1 MDMKND
7 LQNKEIDRLLKAYP
21 QLATLKNSIYSSCK
35 RIEKAFLAHNF
46 LYICGNGGSAA
57 DAEHIAGELLKGFLC
72 RRPLSEERCQ
82 ALEAAG
88 VDPETGTYLKENL
101 QQGFPV
107 VSLTG
112 HIALNTAMS
121 NDVNADLVFAQQ
133 LNALGTKGDVLLAIS
148 TSGNARNVELCC
160 YVAQALG
167 MDVIGLTGRSG
178 GRLQKVSDILL
189 SVPESETPRVQEL
202 HVPLYHT
209 LCTMIEAAFFS
220 I

>member
-1 MDMKND
+1 MKTD
-7 LQNKEIDRLLKAYP
+7 GQKREIERLLKAYP
-21 QLATLKNSIYSSCK
+21 QLAPLENNIYSSCK
-35 RIEKAFLAHNF
+35 LIENAFSDHKV

-72 RRPLSEERCQ
+72 RRPLSEQRCR
-82 ALEAAG
+82 ALDSACL
-88 VDPETGTYLKENL
+88 DPETSTYLKANL

-112 HIALNTAMS
+112 HMALSTAMS

-133 LNALGTKGDVLLAIS
+133 LNALGGEGDVLLAIS
-148 TSGNARNVELCC
+148 TSGNARNVELCG
-160 YVAQALG
+160 YVAQALE

-178 GRLQKVSDILL
+178 GLLHNVCDILL
-189 SVPESETPRVQEL
+189 NVPESETPRVQEL

-209 LCTMIEAAFFS
+209 LCTMIETVFFS
-220 I
+220 T